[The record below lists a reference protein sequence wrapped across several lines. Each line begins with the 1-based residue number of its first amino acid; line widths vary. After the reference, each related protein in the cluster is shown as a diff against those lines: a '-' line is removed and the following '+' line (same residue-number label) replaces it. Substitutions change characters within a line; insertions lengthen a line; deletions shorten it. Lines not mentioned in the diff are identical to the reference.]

1 MPISNTTYKS
11 TTLQETTEINVSEI
25 TAEITT
31 GRTTRRTTGRT
42 TEITTE
48 IFTERYGT
56 PEKNFS
62 DSIEG
67 TVFNLSP

>member
-1 MPISNTTYKS
+1 MPILDTTYKS

-31 GRTTRRTTGRT
+31 RRTTGRT

-48 IFTERYGT
+48 IITERYGT

>member
-31 GRTTRRTTGRT
+31 RRTTGRT

-48 IFTERYGT
+48 IITERYGT